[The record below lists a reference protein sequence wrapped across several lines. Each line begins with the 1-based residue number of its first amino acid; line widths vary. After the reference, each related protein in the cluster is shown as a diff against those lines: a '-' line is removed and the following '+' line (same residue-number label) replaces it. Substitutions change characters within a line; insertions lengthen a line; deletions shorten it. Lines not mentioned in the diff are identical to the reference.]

1 MHLAR
6 LVGLSLFLSFSL
18 VSVPAYAQTDFS
30 GMWGQRYYE
39 DQEER
44 APGGELGDYTGLPL
58 NDAARLR
65 ADSWDASPNGNAV
78 PTQRC
83 ICGAACTPRGSGMSS
98 IRSPARSLPFTRIF
112 RTCSN
117 AWS

>member
-1 MHLAR
+1 MHARMAR
-6 LVGLSLFLSFSL
+6 LVGLALFVSSSLL
-18 VSVPAYAQTDFS
+18 SVPAFAQTDFS

-65 ADSWDASPNGNAV
+65 ADSWDA
-78 PTQRC
+78 
-83 ICGAACTPRGSGMSS
+83 
-98 IRSPARSLPFTRIF
+98 
-112 RTCSN
+112 
-117 AWS
+117 